1 MKKYIQITSVL
12 IVVLLLA
19 GQSMA
24 ITPKEPES
32 MPFYV
37 YTENDS
43 KHNHFV
49 PSGGMGDHGA
59 VRIDQDCKKSP
70 YSGGTC
76 IEIDYSGELTQGS
89 GWVGFYW
96 QNPENNWGSE
106 DGGFNLSYAKK
117 ITFYAR
123 GKKGGEKLEFK
134 IGGITGRYADSDMM
148 GIGPVELTS
157 EWQEYSIDLEGAELF
172 YISGGF
178 VFAASRMDNS
188 DGFIIYLDEIKY
200 DQ

>member
-1 MKKYIQITSVL
+1 MKKYLQIILVL
-12 IVVLLLA
+12 TVVLLLA

-24 ITPKEPES
+24 ITPKEPED

-37 YTENDS
+37 YTENNS
-43 KHNHFV
+43 RYNHFV

-59 VRIDQDCKKSP
+59 ITINMGCKKSP

-96 QNPENNWGSE
+96 QNPENNWGSM
-106 DGGFNLSYAKK
+106 DGGYNLSSAKR
-117 ITFYAR
+117 ISFYAR
-123 GKKGGEKLEFK
+123 GEKGGEKLEFK
-134 IGGITGRYADSDMM
+134 IGGITGRYADSDML
-148 GIGPVELTS
+148 GIGLVELTP
-157 EWQEYSIDLEGAELF
+157 EWQEYVIDLEGAELF

-178 VFAASRMDNS
+178 VFAASRMDNP
-188 DGFIIYLDEIKY
+188 DGFIIYLDEIRY
-200 DQ
+200 E